1 MDSNNASNNQKYNL
15 FIIVLGGRLS
25 TSNIE
30 VHDIRWF
37 VGRNIK
43 ETFKYIKKE
52 WVGDLSGLHIDSYI
66 TIKYIDGYKVELNK
80 INKGYNNQKRINCP
94 KLWFVYLGGYDH
106 RHLIE
111 QHHLDVLVAMNK
123 KEAKSKALNKWKTSL
138 KQMHKDNCHTIDSA
152 KGIDNCL
159 SIEKVKNWQIELRK
173 DCKNRSQKIVPDWQG
188 YLRLDN

>member
-66 TIKYIDGYKVELNK
+66 TIKYID
-80 INKGYNNQKRINCP
+80 
-94 KLWFVYLGGYDH
+94 
-106 RHLIE
+106 
-111 QHHLDVLVAMNK
+111 
-123 KEAKSKALNKWKTSL
+123 
-138 KQMHKDNCHTIDSA
+138 
-152 KGIDNCL
+152 
-159 SIEKVKNWQIELRK
+159 
-173 DCKNRSQKIVPDWQG
+173 
-188 YLRLDN
+188 